1 MATSTD
7 HSRYI
12 VKSLIH
18 ASRVLAAFHSR
29 GEVLRLKDV
38 VERTGL
44 GKGMCF
50 RLLYTLHLCGFLEK
64 LGGNQYRLISEM
76 RPHRKHR
83 LGYAG
88 QGQDTSFPQEV
99 QKGLAAA
106 AEAAQA
112 ELLVVDNRYDPKV
125 ALRNAEHLIREQVE
139 LAIEFQTDESAAAAI
154 AAKYMDARVP
164 MIAIDIPHPGATYFG
179 ANNYEAGLIGGRH
192 LGRWAR
198 KHWDG
203 NVDEVLLLG
212 LNRAG
217 PTPQTRIRGML
228 TGIKETLRLPEDRP
242 VLQVDGDGQFKVAL
256 DIVRKHLRLSR
267 SKRILVGAANDPSAL
282 GALRAFE
289 EAGRVSEC
297 AVAGQNCEP
306 EARCELRRPNTRLI
320 GSVAYFPEKYGE
332 GIIRL
337 ALDILAHKPTP
348 PAVFMKHQLVTPD
361 DVDDVYPNDYLLGHS
376 GAPLEERRPA

>member
-1 MATSTD
+1 MAKSQN

-12 VKSLIH
+12 VKSLVH
-18 ASRVLAAFHSR
+18 ATRVLSAFQSR

-38 VERTGL
+38 VDRSGFN
-44 GKGMCF
+44 KGMCF
-50 RLLYTLHLCGFLEK
+50 RLLYTLHACGFLEK
-64 LGGNQYRLISEM
+64 LGGNQYRLVSEL

-83 LGYAG
+83 VGYAA
-88 QGQDTSFPQEV
+88 QGQDSSFPREV
-99 QKGLAAA
+99 QRGLVAA
-106 AEAAQA
+106 AEAAET

-139 LAIEFQTDESAAAAI
+139 LVIEFQTDESVAAAI
-154 AAKYMDARVP
+154 AATYMDARIP

-198 KHWDG
+198 RHWDG

-212 LNRAG
+212 LTRAG

-228 TGIKETLRLPEDRP
+228 AGIKEMLRLPEDRP
-242 VLQVDGDGQFKVAL
+242 VAQVDGDGQFKVAL
-256 DIVRKHLRLSR
+256 DIVRKHLRASR
-267 SKRILVGAANDPSAL
+267 SKRVLVGAANDPSAL

-289 EAGRVSEC
+289 EAGRVAEC
-297 AVAGQNCEP
+297 AVVGQNCEP
-306 EARCELRRPNTRLI
+306 EARGELRRPNTRLI
-320 GSVAYFPEKYGE
+320 GTVAYFPEKYGE

-337 ALDILAHKPTP
+337 ALDILSNKPVP
-348 PAVFMKHQLVTPD
+348 PAVFMKHQLVTPE
-361 DVDDVYPNDYLLGHS
+361 DVDRVYPNDHLLGHS
-376 GAPLEERRPA
+376 EVLAGRTE